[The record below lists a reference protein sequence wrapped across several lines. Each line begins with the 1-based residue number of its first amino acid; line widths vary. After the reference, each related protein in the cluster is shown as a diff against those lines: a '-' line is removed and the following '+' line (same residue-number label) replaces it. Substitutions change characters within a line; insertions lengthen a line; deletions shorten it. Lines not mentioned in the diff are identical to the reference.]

1 MALNDHRS
9 NTHTNK
15 RTAISHLRPQL
26 MRLMAGDW
34 CEGNNGPKAES
45 GPGHVFLKGP
55 LTWYSVLLPLLLPPA
70 RLALLLPARNVKAKR
85 CGNGLD
91 NRETLCMNGFVIQ
104 RKNEKNNP
112 SDSHVITTKLGP
124 GLQGST
130 LLVRAH
136 VDLIV
141 GEVTQHTH
149 VRKHAGFCLT

>member
-1 MALNDHRS
+1 
-9 NTHTNK
+9 
-15 RTAISHLRPQL
+15 

-45 GPGHVFLKGP
+45 GPGPGFVKR
-55 LTWYSVLLPLLLPPA
+55 PA
-70 RLALLLPARNVKAKR
+70 DLVQCVIATIAATGTVSTAVASQKRENKR
-85 CGNGLD
+85 CENGLD

-104 RKNEKNNP
+104 RKNEKNP

-124 GLQGST
+124 GLQGSA